1 MAWTDCDCEGE
12 FSVQLLKYAYFAFV
26 FRFLPFHCFSKRS
39 FVVQML
45 QVEKAQNTVVDLKQ
59 SKHQTLLDEFWQN
72 NPGIIQILGWL
83 FLLDIDSFRCYV
95 VSFISLTH
103 YVYISYY

>member
-45 QVEKAQNTVVDLKQ
+45 QVEKAQNTVALNEFEIEVE
-59 SKHQTLLDEFWQN
+59 LLSRLN
-72 NPGIIQILGWL
+72 NPGIIKVLGW
-83 FLLDIDSFRCYV
+83 
-95 VSFISLTH
+95 
-103 YVYISYY
+103 

>member
-45 QVEKAQNTVVDLKQ
+45 QVEKAQNTVALNEFEIEVE
-59 SKHQTLLDEFWQN
+59 LLSRLN

-95 VSFISLTH
+95 FSFISLTH